1 MTQVGLWGPSE
12 HSTEMD
18 DARLVKRLEDVGCRV
33 DLRPRTAAA
42 PAAAEIVVVN
52 TKRSIGRDELAA
64 MPALSAV
71 ITTTSGFD
79 HIDLNACAA
88 RQVKVIRC
96 PLARRDSVVETT
108 LAMGLALLRRLPELT
123 DDARSDRWVRTEVK
137 QRSIPSIRGLGVGII
152 GHGVIGSRAE
162 AAWRALGANVLSCDP
177 AISGLASY
185 HDVLTH
191 AQVLTLH
198 CSLSPSSERM
208 LDAAAIAR
216 MRKKTIV
223 LNTARGE
230 CIDLAALVEAL
241 DDGRLGGLGLDVFTP
256 EPPLNLATLA
266 SRRNV
271 IVTPH
276 SAGYFDGLARA
287 VEDEVVDT
295 IAAIR
300 AGSPLLGLVDTTR

>member
-12 HSTEMD
+12 HSTETEE
-18 DARLVKRLEDVGCRV
+18 ARLVARLEATGCHVER
-33 DLRPRTAAA
+33 RPRTAPA
-42 PAAAEIVVVN
+42 PSSAQIVVIN
-52 TKRSIGRDELAA
+52 TKRSIGPAELLA

-79 HIDLNACAA
+79 HVDLDACAA
-88 RQVKVIRC
+88 RGVKVIRC
-96 PLARRDSVVETT
+96 PLARRDAVVETT

-123 DDARSDRWVRTEVK
+123 DDARADRWVRTEVK
-137 QRSIPSIRGLGVGII
+137 ERSIPSIRGLGVGIV
-152 GHGVIGSRAE
+152 GRGVIGSRAE
-162 AAWRALGANVLSCDP
+162 VAWRALGAQVLSCDP
-177 AISGLASY
+177 AFSELASF
-185 HDVLTH
+185 HDVLAH
-191 AQVLTLH
+191 AHILTLH
-198 CSLSPSSERM
+198 CSLSPSSDRM
-208 LDAAAIAR
+208 LDADAIAR
-216 MRKKTIV
+216 MRAGAIV

-230 CIDLAALVEAL
+230 IVDLEALVHAL

-256 EPPLNLATLA
+256 EPPLDLASLA

-287 VEDEVVDT
+287 VEEEVVDT

-300 AGSPLLGLVDTTR
+300 TGSPLVGLVEPAR